1 MTLAREFSNFCFKH
15 TKIFDKIFEFSFLNH
30 NEVDTTS
37 TTDLTTSRTGLGDLE
52 IQFDLVVVCSGVSQ
66 TIKSLLVSLGS
77 IPGFFRKSKWMEV
90 FKN

>member
-1 MTLAREFSNFCFKH
+1 MTLAREFSFSSIYE
-15 TKIFDKIFEFSFLNH
+15 IFNKIFEFSFLNH

-37 TTDLTTSRTGLGDLE
+37 TADLTTSRTGLGDLE

-66 TIKSLLVSLGS
+66 TVTSLLVSLGS
-77 IPGFFRKSKWMEV
+77 ISGLFRNSKWMEV